1 MKIVDLS
8 KDQIEQIRN
17 DLEEFNDNHVSYRI
31 DGRITIGIEKD
42 GQIIGGLLAYMSVY
56 KILYVDTVFV
66 QEQYRRK
73 GYGKKLMEAMEEK
86 AKQLGANTIRLDT
99 FNWQGK
105 DFYLAL
111 NYEQAGYYRNNEEGY
126 EEYFFLKRL

>member
-31 DGRITIGIEKD
+31 DGRITIGIKKD

-56 KILYVDTVFV
+56 KILYVETVFV
-66 QEQYRRK
+66 QEQCRRK

-86 AKQLGANTIRLDT
+86 ASN
-99 FNWQGK
+99 
-105 DFYLAL
+105 
-111 NYEQAGYYRNNEEGY
+111 
-126 EEYFFLKRL
+126 